1 MPFIAFTADTPGQW
15 MFHCHILD
23 RPHCQPQ

>member
-15 MFHCHILD
+15 MFHCDILD
-23 RPHCQPQ
+23 HTVPQ